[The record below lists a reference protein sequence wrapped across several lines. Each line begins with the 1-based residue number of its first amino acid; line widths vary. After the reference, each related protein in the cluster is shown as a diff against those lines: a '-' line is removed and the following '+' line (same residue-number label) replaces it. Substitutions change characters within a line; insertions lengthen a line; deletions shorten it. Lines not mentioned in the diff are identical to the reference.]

1 MEQEE
6 PVKQELIEK
15 QPHSETEAF
24 AALIKNISTPITESQ
39 IIVAKE
45 TTRQT
50 EIIAK
55 TTKSLFMG
63 LIGIA
68 FTIVLLAGFALFKG
82 ETQLTEKII
91 IALIGFLGGFGAGK
105 SASR

>member
-1 MEQEE
+1 MEKEE
-6 PVKQELIEK
+6 QVKQELVEK
-15 QPHSETEAF
+15 QPRSETEAF
-24 AALIKNISTPITESQ
+24 AALIKNISQPITESQ

-45 TTRQT
+45 TTKQT

-55 TTKSLFMG
+55 TTTSLFMG

-68 FTIVLLAGFALFKG
+68 FTIVVLAGLALYKG

-91 IALIGFLGGFGAGK
+91 IALIGFLGGFGVGK